1 MNRLDKNLLIYLPT
15 SVIPIAGSTIYSIIS
30 INKIRDFVEALPYIF
45 LGLPAS
51 LLTSAILTL
60 EYFKQFIYVVL
71 LIVVLAPFISSF
83 AISRTYENVEVIPN
97 EYYIEITLKVPI
109 SYSQFSDPNALF
121 EKIFNKALKKMKNPY
136 YYYKLRSLGNCSNLK
151 VEVHEDRIVL
161 RKRCGDTI
169 VEINLSNKDEAYMK
183 VSISY

>member
-1 MNRLDKNLLIYLPT
+1 MNRLDRNLLIYLPI
-15 SVIPIAGSTIYSIIS
+15 SALPIAGSTIYSVIS
-30 INKIRDFVEALPYIF
+30 INKIRDFIESLPYVF
-45 LGLPAS
+45 LGIPLS
-51 LLTSAILTL
+51 LLTSAVVTF
-60 EYFKQFIYVVL
+60 EYFKQLFYIVI
-71 LIVVLAPFISSF
+71 LIVTVAPFIASF
-83 AISRTYENVEVIPN
+83 AVSRTYENVEVVPN

-121 EKIFNKALKKMKNPY
+121 DKVFNKALKKMKNPY
-136 YYYKLRSLGNCSNLK
+136 YYYKLRSLGSCSNLR

-169 VEINLSNKDEAYMK
+169 VEINLTNKDEAYMK